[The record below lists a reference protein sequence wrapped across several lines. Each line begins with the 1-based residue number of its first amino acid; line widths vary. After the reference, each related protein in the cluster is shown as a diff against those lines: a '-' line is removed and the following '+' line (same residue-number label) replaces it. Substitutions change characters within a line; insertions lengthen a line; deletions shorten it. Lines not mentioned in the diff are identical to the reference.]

1 MECFFRQR
9 DNYKSKC
16 VLQFLCDITIMAM
29 VIITFKL
36 FYILYCVHCTSEH
49 YFKKLVLHHLNSYII
64 PTLSDPTIFIFYT
77 T

>member
-16 VLQFLCDITIMAM
+16 VLKVLCDITIMVI

-36 FYILYCVHCTSEH
+36 FYILYRGHCTFEH
-49 YFKKLVLHHLNSYII
+49 YFKKLVLTAEVYMINMYYSM
-64 PTLSDPTIFIFYT
+64 
-77 T
+77 